1 MASRPRGSTKSSNP
15 RTTGDINKT
24 PGGPRPARAQRNDT
38 PEAKEQNRRSP
49 KTHPTRAAGSRR
61 QGSGGRD
68 R

>member
-15 RTTGDINKT
+15 RTTGDVNKT
-24 PGGPRPARAQRNDT
+24 PGGPSAARADRIDT

-49 KTHPTRAAGSRR
+49 KTHPTRAVGSRR
-61 QGSGGRD
+61 KGSGGRD